1 MVQKNTQ
8 DIEEGAGIF
17 LKLKKEIKNSS
28 QENSYKSIEKMI
40 QKRDGFLKI
49 F

>member
-17 LKLKKEIKNSS
+17 FKLEKEIKNSS
-28 QENSYKSIEKMI
+28 QDYSCKFIEKTI
-40 QKRDGFLKI
+40 QKRD
-49 F
+49 

>member
-17 LKLKKEIKNSS
+17 LKLKKEIK
-28 QENSYKSIEKMI
+28 KFFIETVINLQRK
-40 QKRDGFLKI
+40 
-49 F
+49 

>member
-17 LKLKKEIKNSS
+17 LKLKQEIKNPS
-28 QENSYKSIEKMI
+28 QDNSYKFIEKII
-40 QKRDGFLKI
+40 QKGDFFLN